1 MALSD
6 QTLSALQQLMA
17 QNNELVAQVQTTD
30 DPAQVSALI
39 ADAAAKS
46 GMDVTAS
53 ELAAY
58 FEEAAK
64 TLTTQALSDQQLE
77 VVAGGVPNDGLSD
90 DTRMILISIFSLG
103 TGCATVSLIQ
113 GVFHDNSGF
122 VNKRYC

>member
-1 MALSD
+1 MPLSE

-17 QNNELVAQVQTTD
+17 QKQELVTQVQATD
-30 DPAQVSALI
+30 DATQAAVLI
-39 ADAAAKS
+39 AEAAAKS
-46 GMDVTAS
+46 GIDVTPF
-53 ELAAY
+53 ELAVY

-64 TLTTQALSDQQLE
+64 NLATQALSDQQLE
-77 VVAGGVPNDGLSD
+77 VVAAGVPDDGLSD